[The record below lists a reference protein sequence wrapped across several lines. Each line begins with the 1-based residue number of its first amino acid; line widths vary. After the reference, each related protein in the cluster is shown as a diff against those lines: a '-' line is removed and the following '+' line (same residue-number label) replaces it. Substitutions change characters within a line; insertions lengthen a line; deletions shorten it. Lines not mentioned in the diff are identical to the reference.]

1 MFNHLTVAFA
11 IFFVCT
17 CSIGFGGETKLTP
30 ELKRYLAEREAEFD
44 RIPPERKE
52 TLEQLSDFLRGCRVA
67 RKPARLIFVCT
78 HNSRRSHMSQ
88 LWASVA
94 AVRYRLDHIETFSGG
109 TERTAFNPRAVS
121 ALERAGFEI
130 EIAEAGENPK
140 YLVSFASDVKPHTCF
155 SKLYSD
161 DVNPS
166 VDFCAVMTCSSA
178 DESCPSVKG
187 AVARVAIPY
196 EDPKIADDTLEES
209 STYDERTAQ
218 ICREILFAFSRS
230 L

>member
-1 MFNHLTVAFA
+1 VINNASFTFVT
-11 IFFVCT
+11 FFLCT
-17 CSIGFGGETKLTP
+17 CSIGFCGEPQLTP
-30 ELKRYLAEREAEFD
+30 KIESYIAEREAEFD
-44 RIPPERKE
+44 RIPPDRKE
-52 TLEQLSDFLRGCRVA
+52 SLQQLSDFLRECRVSQ
-67 RKPARLIFVCT
+67 KPARLIFVCT

-130 EIAEAGENPK
+130 EIAEAGDNPK
-140 YLVSFASDVKPHTCF
+140 YLVSFASDLTPHTCF

-166 VDFCAVMTCSSA
+166 DDFCAVMTCSSA
-178 DESCPSVKG
+178 DESCPSVQG
-187 AVARVAIPY
+187 AVKRVAIPY
-196 EDPKIADDTLEES
+196 EDPKVADNTLVEAA
-209 STYDERTAQ
+209 TYDERTAQ